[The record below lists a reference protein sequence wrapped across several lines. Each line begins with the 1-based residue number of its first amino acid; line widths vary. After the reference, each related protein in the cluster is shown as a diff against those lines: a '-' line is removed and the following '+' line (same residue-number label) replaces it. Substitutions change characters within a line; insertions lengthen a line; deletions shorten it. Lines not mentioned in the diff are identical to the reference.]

1 MTGSPVL
8 VLRDLSFAYS
18 QKLVFRNIHLSVGKG
33 EVVGVLG
40 PSGCGKSTLLKVA
53 GSFLAPSSGEVIFR
67 DLPVNIPDYRR
78 IMVFQDTH
86 QLFPWR
92 TVEQNLAFAQGAK
105 KDPERI
111 IRALKEV
118 RMEAYAH
125 YYPYQLSGGMAQRTA
140 LARAFLGDPPLLLL
154 DEPFGSVDALQRK
167 ELQALLQTLI
177 RVHQTSALLVTHD
190 LDEVQALSNRIFVL
204 NGNLIEVPS
213 HLPFAEARD
222 FISRALTL
230 ETP

>member
-1 MTGSPVL
+1 VTTSPVL
-8 VLRDLSFAYS
+8 VLRDLGFAYS
-18 QKLVFRNIHLSVGKG
+18 QKPVFRNIHLSVGKG

-53 GSFLAPSSGEVIFR
+53 GSFLAPTSGEVIFR
-67 DLPVNIPDYRR
+67 DLPVNIPDSRR

-111 IRALKEV
+111 FQALKEV
-118 RMEAYAH
+118 RMEVYAH
-125 YYPYQLSGGMAQRTA
+125 YYPHQLSGGMAQRTA

-167 ELQALLQTLI
+167 ELQALLRALI

-190 LDEVQALSNRIFVL
+190 LDEVQALSNRIFIL
-204 NGNLIEVPS
+204 NENLIEVPS

-222 FISRALTL
+222 FISQALTL